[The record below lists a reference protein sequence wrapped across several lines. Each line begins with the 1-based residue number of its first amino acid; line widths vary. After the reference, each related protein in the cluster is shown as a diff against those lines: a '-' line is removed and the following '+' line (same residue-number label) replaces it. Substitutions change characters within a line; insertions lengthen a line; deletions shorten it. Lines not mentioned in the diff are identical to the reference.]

1 MCVRTMSRGRRE
13 MSMPSMPMVPER
25 RSSMRRRVSRVEDLP
40 EPVRPQMATLEPAGM
55 GRVRPVRAGGKE
67 GE

>member
-1 MCVRTMSRGRRE
+1 
-13 MSMPSMPMVPER
+13 MSMPSMAMAPER

-55 GRVRPVRAGGKE
+55 GRVRPVRVGGKE